1 MSFFGSYFLI
11 CLYATELQCGASKCM
26 AKTLTKHELVARLRS
41 TNTQVEV
48 QPMES
53 LSIAPV
59 SGFTVNKLMIV
70 LVQ

>member
-1 MSFFGSYFLI
+1 
-11 CLYATELQCGASKCM
+11 M
-26 AKTLTKHELVARLRS
+26 AKTLTKHELVARLSS
-41 TNTQVEV
+41 TNTLVEV

-59 SGFTVNKLMIV
+59 SGFTVNILMIV